1 MRDITEA
8 HFGMMAAETSER
20 PAGCV
25 KKPFRAAEKPFGSG
39 TKMKIR
45 QLEYFMHVVNTLN
58 ITHAAEHANVSQPAL
73 SRQLQLLEDEL
84 GTRLLERRPRGVALT
99 PAGQRLAD
107 HVRTLMQNVD
117 LIKEDIIAAETVPTG
132 SLRISSAYSLRGLL
146 LADVVAEFHRLYPH
160 VRLEIRE
167 GTSVNVREELVTQ
180 RVDLAFYSDHGASRG
195 LERQAL
201 CTEALVLLSPPDA
214 GLSIDQPV
222 PVSLLCE
229 RDLVLTPNPN
239 GLRRVVDEI
248 LQPGP
253 LAASPPV
260 IVETNTIIMD
270 LVSRGG
276 LHSILPY
283 SATHQAYLR
292 GDISIA
298 PIAGMSWPWVIATS
312 RDRPRTAAMRVFK
325 KLVAEHTH
333 RLVEARTWLTAE
345 LPPT

>member
-1 MRDITEA
+1 
-8 HFGMMAAETSER
+8 
-20 PAGCV
+20 
-25 KKPFRAAEKPFGSG
+25 
-39 TKMKIR
+39 MKIR

-117 LIKEDIIAAETVPTG
+117 LIKEDIIAAETIPTG

-146 LADVVAEFHRLYPH
+146 IADVVAEFHRLYPH
-160 VRLEIRE
+160 VALEIRE

-180 RVDLAFYSDHGASRG
+180 RVDLSFYSDQGASRG
-195 LERQAL
+195 LERHTL
-201 CTEALVLLSPPDA
+201 CTEALVLLSSPGA
-214 GLSIDQPV
+214 GLSIDRPV
-222 PVSLLCE
+222 PASLLNE
-229 RDLVLTPNPN
+229 LDLVLTPTAN
-239 GLRRVVDEI
+239 GLRRTVDEM
-248 LQPGP
+248 LQPRGT
-253 LAASPPV
+253 ATAPPV

-283 SATHQAYLR
+283 SAAHQAYRR

-298 PIAGMSWPWVIATS
+298 PIAGTSWPWVIATS
-312 RDRPRTAAMRVFK
+312 RDRPKTAAMRVFQ
-325 KLVAEHTH
+325 KLVVDHTEH
-333 RLVEARTWLTAE
+333 LVTQKTWLTAE
-345 LPPT
+345 LPPDA